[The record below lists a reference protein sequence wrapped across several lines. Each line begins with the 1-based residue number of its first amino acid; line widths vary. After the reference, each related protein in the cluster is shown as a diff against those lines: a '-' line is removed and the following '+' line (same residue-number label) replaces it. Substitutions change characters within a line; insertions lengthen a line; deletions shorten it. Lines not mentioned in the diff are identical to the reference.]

1 MPLKRP
7 KAVRVP
13 LPFPD
18 NELSKDED
26 KRRRAIRAK
35 RDLDELDGYSWSR
48 KPHRGI
54 ATRVAA
60 GARRLPAQFPFL
72 VAGAGMG
79 GLLILGFFIAS
90 DTGLRVGPRVVYAES
105 WADGR
110 TAEDAAA
117 EREEAMEA
125 LRQRYAAHNAEI
137 DARAAARREA
147 GLARERAAA
156 REAGPS

>member
-1 MPLKRP
+1 MPLKKP

-18 NELSKDED
+18 NELSKDEN

-35 RDLDELDGYSWSR
+35 RDLEELDGFSWSK
-48 KPHRGI
+48 KPRRGI
-54 ATRVAA
+54 AERV
-60 GARRLPAQFPFL
+60 GDRMRRLPAQFPFL
-72 VAGAGMG
+72 MAGVGMG
-79 GLLILGFFIAS
+79 GLLILGFVIAS

-105 WADGR
+105 WGSER

-117 EREEAMEA
+117 EREAAMEA

-137 DARAAARREA
+137 DARAAAQREA
-147 GLARERAAA
+147 ALAREREAA
-156 REAGPS
+156 RGASPS